1 MTKNRTAPQRSNPA
15 LVRRNRLTAL
25 LFLLPNLLGF
35 LVFTLIPVM
44 VAFLLSFME
53 WDSAN
58 PARFAGLKNF
68 AALFRT
74 RSFRVA
80 LWNTVYYTAGVVP
93 LTIVVSLALA
103 VLFSRKIKGVAFFR
117 AAHYFPYLAS
127 IVAVAGVWQFLYH
140 ADAGPINM
148 VLKSIGIAD
157 PPRWTASTTWAMP
170 SVIIMNVWRSCGYYM
185 IMFVSGIQAIPSHLY
200 EAAMLDGA
208 GGWQRFRHVT
218 LPMLSPT
225 MFFVSIIC
233 MINSFKVFGAIYV
246 MTQGGP
252 GGATSVLV
260 YEIYTQAFTNFKFGF
275 ASAEALVLFLL
286 IFGVTLIQYRGQ
298 EKWVNYMT

>member
-1 MTKNRTAPQRSNPA
+1 MARLNKKAGINPA
-15 LVRRNRLTAL
+15 LVRKRRLTAL
-25 LFLLPNLLGF
+25 AFLLPNLIGF
-35 LVFTLIPVM
+35 LLFTLIPVM
-44 VAFLLSFME
+44 TAFVLSFME

-58 PARFAGLKNF
+58 PAKFVGLKNF
-68 AALFRT
+68 MALFRT

-80 LWNTVYYTAGVVP
+80 LWNTIYYTVGVVP

-103 VLFSRKIKGVAFFR
+103 VLFSKPIRGIAFFR

-127 IVAVAGVWQFLYH
+127 IVAVAGVWQFLYN

-148 VLKSIGIAD
+148 FLKSIGVAN

-170 SVIIMNVWRSCGYYM
+170 AVIIMNVWRSCGYYM

-208 GGWQRFRHVT
+208 GGFQRFRYVT

-233 MINSFKVFGAIYV
+233 IINSFKVFGAIYV

-252 GGATSVLV
+252 GGSTSVLV
-260 YEIYTQAFTNFKFGF
+260 YEIYTQAFSNFKFGF

-286 IFGVTLIQYRGQ
+286 IFIVTLIQYRGQ

>member
-1 MTKNRTAPQRSNPA
+1 MARLNKKAGINPA
-15 LVRRNRLTAL
+15 LVRKRRLTAL
-25 LFLLPNLLGF
+25 AFLLPNLIGF
-35 LVFTLIPVM
+35 LLFTLIPVM
-44 VAFLLSFME
+44 TAFVLSFME

-58 PARFAGLKNF
+58 PAKFVGLKNF
-68 AALFRT
+68 MALFRT

-80 LWNTVYYTAGVVP
+80 LWNTIYYTVGVVP

-103 VLFSRKIKGVAFFR
+103 VLFSKPIRGIAFFR

-127 IVAVAGVWQFLYH
+127 IVAVAGVWQFLYN

-148 VLKSIGIAD
+148 FLKSIGVAN

-170 SVIIMNVWRSCGYYM
+170 AVIIMNVWRSCGYYM

-208 GGWQRFRHVT
+208 GGLQRFRYVT

-233 MINSFKVFGAIYV
+233 IINSFKVFGAIYV

-260 YEIYTQAFTNFKFGF
+260 YEIYTQAFSNFKFGF

-286 IFGVTLIQYRGQ
+286 IFIVTLIQYRGQ

>member
-1 MTKNRTAPQRSNPA
+1 MRAKQKTGVKPA
-15 LVRRNRLTAL
+15 LLRKRRMTAYA
-25 LFLLPNLLGF
+25 FLLPNLLGF
-35 LVFTLIPVM
+35 LVFTLIPVLT
-44 VAFLLSFME
+44 AFGLSFME

-58 PARFAGLKNF
+58 SAEFVGIKNF
-68 AALFRT
+68 LALFRT

-80 LWNTVYYTAGVVP
+80 LWNTIYYTLGVVP

-103 VLFSRKIKGVAFFR
+103 VLFSRQIKGIAFFR

-127 IVAVAGVWQFLYH
+127 IVAVSAVWQFLYN

-148 VLKSIGIAD
+148 VLKAVGISN

-170 SVIIMNVWRSCGYYM
+170 AVIIMNVWRSCGYYM
-185 IMFVSGIQAIPSHLY
+185 IMFISGIQAIPSHLY

-208 GGWQRFRHVT
+208 SGWQKFHYVT

-225 MFFVSIIC
+225 MFFVSIMCI
-233 MINSFKVFGAIYV
+233 INSFKVFGAIYV

-252 GGATSVLV
+252 GGSTTVLV

-286 IFGVTLIQYRGQ
+286 IFIVTLIQYRGQ
-298 EKWVNYMT
+298 SKWVSYMT

>member
-1 MTKNRTAPQRSNPA
+1 MARLNKKAGINPA
-15 LVRRNRLTAL
+15 LVRKRRLTAL
-25 LFLLPNLLGF
+25 AFLLPNLIGF
-35 LVFTLIPVM
+35 LLFTLIPVM
-44 VAFLLSFME
+44 TAFVLSFME

-58 PARFAGLKNF
+58 PAKFVGLKNF
-68 AALFRT
+68 MALFRT

-80 LWNTVYYTAGVVP
+80 LWNTIYYTVGVVP

-103 VLFSRKIKGVAFFR
+103 VLFSKPIRGIAFFR

-127 IVAVAGVWQFLYH
+127 IVAVAGVWQFLYN

-148 VLKSIGIAD
+148 FLKSIGVAN

-170 SVIIMNVWRSCGYYM
+170 AVIIMNVWRSCGYYM

-208 GGWQRFRHVT
+208 GGFQRFRYVT

-225 MFFVSIIC
+225 MFFC
-233 MINSFKVFGAIYV
+233 FDHLYHK
-246 MTQGGP
+246 
-252 GGATSVLV
+252 LV
-260 YEIYTQAFTNFKFGF
+260 
-275 ASAEALVLFLL
+275 
-286 IFGVTLIQYRGQ
+286 
-298 EKWVNYMT
+298 

>member
-1 MTKNRTAPQRSNPA
+1 M
-15 LVRRNRLTAL
+15 VRVSAKHGAQSVLMKKRRLIAYAF
-25 LFLLPNLLGF
+25 LFPNLLGF
-35 LVFTLIPVM
+35 LVFTLIPVLT
-44 VAFLLSFME
+44 AFGLSFME

-58 PARFAGLKNF
+58 PAKFVGLKNF
-68 AALFRT
+68 IKLFET

-80 LWNTVYYTAGVVP
+80 LWNTVYYTLGVVP
-93 LTIVVSLALA
+93 LTIIVALALA
-103 VLFSRKIKGVAFFR
+103 VLFSRQIKGVAFFR

-127 IVAVAGVWQFLYH
+127 IVAVSAVWQFLYN

-148 VLKSIGIAD
+148 MLKAIGIAN

-200 EAAMLDGA
+200 EASMLDGA
-208 GGWQRFRHVT
+208 SGWQKFRYVT

-225 MFFVSIIC
+225 MFFVSIMCI
-233 MINSFKVFGAIYV
+233 INSFKVFGAIYV

-252 GGATSVLV
+252 GGSTTVLV
-260 YEIYTQAFTNFKFGF
+260 YEIYTQAFANFKFGF

-286 IFGVTLIQYRGQ
+286 IFAVTLIQYRGQ
-298 EKWVNYMT
+298 AKWVNYMT

>member
-1 MTKNRTAPQRSNPA
+1 M
-15 LVRRNRLTAL
+15 RLTAL
-25 LFLLPNLLGF
+25 AFLLPNLIGF
-35 LVFTLIPVM
+35 LLFTLIPVM
-44 VAFLLSFME
+44 TAFVLSFME

-58 PARFAGLKNF
+58 PAKFVGLKNF
-68 AALFRT
+68 MALFRT

-80 LWNTVYYTAGVVP
+80 LWNTIYYTVGVVP

-103 VLFSRKIKGVAFFR
+103 VLFSKPIRGIAFFR

-127 IVAVAGVWQFLYH
+127 IVAVAGVWQFLYN

-148 VLKSIGIAD
+148 FLKSIGVAN

-170 SVIIMNVWRSCGYYM
+170 AVIIMNVWRSCGYYM

-208 GGWQRFRHVT
+208 GGLQRFRYVT

-233 MINSFKVFGAIYV
+233 IINSFKVFGAIYV

-252 GGATSVLV
+252 GGSTSVLV
-260 YEIYTQAFTNFKFGF
+260 YEIYTQAFSNFKFGF

-286 IFGVTLIQYRGQ
+286 IFIVTLIQYRGQ

>member
-1 MTKNRTAPQRSNPA
+1 MARLNKKAGINPA
-15 LVRRNRLTAL
+15 LVRKRRLTAL
-25 LFLLPNLLGF
+25 AFLLPNLIGF
-35 LVFTLIPVM
+35 LLFTLIPVM
-44 VAFLLSFME
+44 TAFVLSFME

-58 PARFAGLKNF
+58 PAKFVGLKNF
-68 AALFRT
+68 IALFRT

-80 LWNTVYYTAGVVP
+80 LWNTIYYTVGVVP

-103 VLFSRKIKGVAFFR
+103 VLFSKPIRGIAFFR

-127 IVAVAGVWQFLYH
+127 IVAVAGVWQFLYN

-148 VLKSIGIAD
+148 FLKSIGVAN

-170 SVIIMNVWRSCGYYM
+170 AVIIMNVWRSCGYYM

-208 GGWQRFRHVT
+208 GGLQRFRYVT

-233 MINSFKVFGAIYV
+233 IINSFKVFGAIYV

-252 GGATSVLV
+252 GGSTSVLV
-260 YEIYTQAFTNFKFGF
+260 YEIYTQAFSNFKFGF

-286 IFGVTLIQYRGQ
+286 IFIVTLIQYRGQ

>member
-1 MTKNRTAPQRSNPA
+1 MARLNKKAGINPA
-15 LVRRNRLTAL
+15 LVRKRRLTAL
-25 LFLLPNLLGF
+25 AFLLPNLIGF
-35 LVFTLIPVM
+35 LLFTLIPVM
-44 VAFLLSFME
+44 TAFVLSFME

-58 PARFAGLKNF
+58 PAKFVGLKNF
-68 AALFRT
+68 MALFRT

-80 LWNTVYYTAGVVP
+80 LWNTIYYTVGVVP

-103 VLFSRKIKGVAFFR
+103 VLFSKPIRGIAFFR

-127 IVAVAGVWQFLYH
+127 IVAVAGVWQFLYN

-148 VLKSIGIAD
+148 FLKSIGVAN

-170 SVIIMNVWRSCGYYM
+170 AVIIMNVWRSCGYYM

-208 GGWQRFRHVT
+208 GGLQRFRYVT

-233 MINSFKVFGAIYV
+233 IINSFKVFGAIYV

-252 GGATSVLV
+252 GGSTSVLV
-260 YEIYTQAFTNFKFGF
+260 YEIYTQAFSNFKFGF

-286 IFGVTLIQYRGQ
+286 IFIVTLIQYRGQ

>member
-1 MTKNRTAPQRSNPA
+1 MARLNKRAGINPA
-15 LVRRNRLTAL
+15 LVRKRRLTAL
-25 LFLLPNLLGF
+25 AFLLPNLIGF
-35 LVFTLIPVM
+35 LLFTLIPVM
-44 VAFLLSFME
+44 TAFVLSFME

-58 PARFAGLKNF
+58 PAKFVGLKNF
-68 AALFRT
+68 MALFRT

-80 LWNTVYYTAGVVP
+80 LWNTIYYTVGVAP

-103 VLFSRKIKGVAFFR
+103 VLFSKPIRGIAFFR

-127 IVAVAGVWQFLYH
+127 IVAVAGVWQFLYN

-148 VLKSIGIAD
+148 FLKSIGVAN

-170 SVIIMNVWRSCGYYM
+170 AVIIMNVWRSCGYYM

-208 GGWQRFRHVT
+208 GGFQRFRYVT

-233 MINSFKVFGAIYV
+233 IINSFKVFGAIYV

-252 GGATSVLV
+252 GGSTSVLV
-260 YEIYTQAFTNFKFGF
+260 YEIYTQAFSNFKFGF

-286 IFGVTLIQYRGQ
+286 IFIVTLIQYRGQ

>member
-1 MTKNRTAPQRSNPA
+1 MARLNKKAGVNPA
-15 LVRRNRLTAL
+15 LVRKRRLTAL
-25 LFLLPNLLGF
+25 AFLLPNLIGF
-35 LVFTLIPVM
+35 LLFTLIPVM
-44 VAFLLSFME
+44 TAFVLSFME

-58 PARFAGLKNF
+58 PAKFVGLKNF
-68 AALFRT
+68 MALFRT

-80 LWNTVYYTAGVVP
+80 LWNTIYYTVGVVP

-103 VLFSRKIKGVAFFR
+103 VLFSKPIRGIAFFR

-127 IVAVAGVWQFLYH
+127 IVAVAGVWQFLYN

-148 VLKSIGIAD
+148 FLKSIGVAN

-170 SVIIMNVWRSCGYYM
+170 AVIIMNVWRSCGYYM

-208 GGWQRFRHVT
+208 GGLQRFRYVT

-233 MINSFKVFGAIYV
+233 IINSFKVFGAIYV

-252 GGATSVLV
+252 GGSTSVLV
-260 YEIYTQAFTNFKFGF
+260 YEIYTQAFSNFKFGF

-286 IFGVTLIQYRGQ
+286 IVIVTLIQYRGQ

>member
-1 MTKNRTAPQRSNPA
+1 MARLNKRAGINPA
-15 LVRRNRLTAL
+15 LVRKRRLTAL
-25 LFLLPNLLGF
+25 AFLLPNLIGF
-35 LVFTLIPVM
+35 LLFTLIPVM
-44 VAFLLSFME
+44 TAFVLSFME

-58 PARFAGLKNF
+58 PAKFVGLKNF
-68 AALFRT
+68 IALFRT

-80 LWNTVYYTAGVVP
+80 LWNTIYYTVGVVP

-103 VLFSRKIKGVAFFR
+103 VLFSKPIRGIAFFR

-127 IVAVAGVWQFLYH
+127 IVAVAGVWQFLYN

-148 VLKSIGIAD
+148 FLKSIGVAN

-170 SVIIMNVWRSCGYYM
+170 AVIIMNVWRSCGYYM

-208 GGWQRFRHVT
+208 GGFQRFRYVT

-233 MINSFKVFGAIYV
+233 IINSFKVFGAIYV

-260 YEIYTQAFTNFKFGF
+260 YEIYTQAFSNFKFGF

-286 IFGVTLIQYRGQ
+286 IFIVTLIQYRGQ

>member
-1 MTKNRTAPQRSNPA
+1 MARLNKKAGVNPA
-15 LVRRNRLTAL
+15 LVRKRRLTAL
-25 LFLLPNLLGF
+25 AFLLPNLIGF
-35 LVFTLIPVM
+35 LLFTLIPVM
-44 VAFLLSFME
+44 TAFVLSFME

-58 PARFAGLKNF
+58 PAKFVGLKNF
-68 AALFRT
+68 MALFRT

-80 LWNTVYYTAGVVP
+80 LWNTIYYTVGVVP

-103 VLFSRKIKGVAFFR
+103 VLFSKPIRGIAFFR

-127 IVAVAGVWQFLYH
+127 IVAVAGVWQFLYN

-148 VLKSIGIAD
+148 FLKSIGLAN

-170 SVIIMNVWRSCGYYM
+170 AVIIMNVWRSCGYYM

-208 GGWQRFRHVT
+208 GGLQRFRYVT

-233 MINSFKVFGAIYV
+233 IINSFKVFGAIYV

-252 GGATSVLV
+252 GGSTSVLV
-260 YEIYTQAFTNFKFGF
+260 YEIYTQAFSNFKFGF

-286 IFGVTLIQYRGQ
+286 IFIVTLIQYRGQ

>member
-1 MTKNRTAPQRSNPA
+1 MARLNKKAGINPA
-15 LVRRNRLTAL
+15 LVRKRRLTAL
-25 LFLLPNLLGF
+25 AFLLPNLIGF
-35 LVFTLIPVM
+35 LLFTLIPVM
-44 VAFLLSFME
+44 TAFVLSFME

-58 PARFAGLKNF
+58 PAKFVGLKNF
-68 AALFRT
+68 MALFRT

-80 LWNTVYYTAGVVP
+80 LWNTIYYTVGVVP

-103 VLFSRKIKGVAFFR
+103 VLFSKPIRGISFFR

-127 IVAVAGVWQFLYH
+127 IVAVAGVWQFLYN

-148 VLKSIGIAD
+148 FLKSIGVAN

-170 SVIIMNVWRSCGYYM
+170 AVIIMNVWRSCGYYM

-208 GGWQRFRHVT
+208 GGFQRFRYVT

-233 MINSFKVFGAIYV
+233 IINSFKVFGAIYV

-252 GGATSVLV
+252 GGSTSVLV
-260 YEIYTQAFTNFKFGF
+260 YEIYTQAFSNFKFGF

-286 IFGVTLIQYRGQ
+286 IFIVTLIQYRGQ

>member
-1 MTKNRTAPQRSNPA
+1 MARLNKKAGINPA
-15 LVRRNRLTAL
+15 LVRKRRLTAL
-25 LFLLPNLLGF
+25 AFLLPNLIGF
-35 LVFTLIPVM
+35 LLFTLIPVM
-44 VAFLLSFME
+44 TAFVLSFME

-58 PARFAGLKNF
+58 PAKFVGLKNF
-68 AALFRT
+68 MALFRT

-80 LWNTVYYTAGVVP
+80 LWNTIYYTVGVAP

-103 VLFSRKIKGVAFFR
+103 VLFSKPIRGIAFFR

-127 IVAVAGVWQFLYH
+127 IVAVAGVWQFLYN

-148 VLKSIGIAD
+148 FLKSIGVAN

-170 SVIIMNVWRSCGYYM
+170 AVIIMNVWRSCGYYM

-208 GGWQRFRHVT
+208 GGFQRFRYVT

-233 MINSFKVFGAIYV
+233 IINSFKVFGAIYV

-252 GGATSVLV
+252 GGSTSVLV
-260 YEIYTQAFTNFKFGF
+260 YEIYTQAFSNFKFGF

-286 IFGVTLIQYRGQ
+286 IFIVTLIQYRGQ

>member
-1 MTKNRTAPQRSNPA
+1 M
-15 LVRRNRLTAL
+15 VRVSAKHGAQSVLMKKRRMIAYA
-25 LFLLPNLLGF
+25 FLLPNLLGF
-35 LVFTLIPVM
+35 LVFTLIPVLT
-44 VAFLLSFME
+44 AFGLSFME

-58 PARFAGLKNF
+58 PAKFVGLKNF
-68 AALFRT
+68 IKLFQT

-80 LWNTVYYTAGVVP
+80 LWNTVYYTLGVVP
-93 LTIVVSLALA
+93 LTIIVALALA
-103 VLFSRKIKGVAFFR
+103 VLFSRQIKGVAFFR

-127 IVAVAGVWQFLYH
+127 IVAVSAVWQFLYN
-140 ADAGPINM
+140 ADAGPINIM
-148 VLKSIGIAD
+148 LKAIGIAN

-200 EAAMLDGA
+200 EASMLDGA
-208 GGWQRFRHVT
+208 SGWQKFRYVT

-225 MFFVSIIC
+225 MFFVSIMCI
-233 MINSFKVFGAIYV
+233 INSFKVFGAIYV

-252 GGATSVLV
+252 GGSTTVLV
-260 YEIYTQAFTNFKFGF
+260 YEIYTQAFANFKFGF

-286 IFGVTLIQYRGQ
+286 IFAVTLIQYRGQ
-298 EKWVNYMT
+298 AKWVNYMT

>member
-1 MTKNRTAPQRSNPA
+1 MARLNKRAGINPA
-15 LVRRNRLTAL
+15 LVRKRRLTAL
-25 LFLLPNLLGF
+25 AFLLPNLIGF
-35 LVFTLIPVM
+35 LLFTLIPVM
-44 VAFLLSFME
+44 TAFVLSFME

-58 PARFAGLKNF
+58 PAKFVGLKNF
-68 AALFRT
+68 IALFRT

-80 LWNTVYYTAGVVP
+80 LWNTIYYTVGVVP

-103 VLFSRKIKGVAFFR
+103 VLFSKPIRGIAFFR

-127 IVAVAGVWQFLYH
+127 IVAVAGVWQFLYN

-148 VLKSIGIAD
+148 FLRSIGVAN

-170 SVIIMNVWRSCGYYM
+170 AVIIMNVWRSCGYYM

-208 GGWQRFRHVT
+208 GGFQRFRYVT

-233 MINSFKVFGAIYV
+233 IINSFKVFGAIYV

-260 YEIYTQAFTNFKFGF
+260 YEIYTQAFSNFKFGF

-286 IFGVTLIQYRGQ
+286 IFIVTLIQYRGQ

>member
-1 MTKNRTAPQRSNPA
+1 MARLNKRAGINPA
-15 LVRRNRLTAL
+15 LVRKRRLTAL
-25 LFLLPNLLGF
+25 AFLLPNLIGF
-35 LVFTLIPVM
+35 LLFTLIPVM
-44 VAFLLSFME
+44 TAFVLSFME

-58 PARFAGLKNF
+58 PAKFVGLKNF
-68 AALFRT
+68 IALFRT

-80 LWNTVYYTAGVVP
+80 LWNTIYYTVGVVP

-103 VLFSRKIKGVAFFR
+103 VLFSKPIRGIAFFR

-127 IVAVAGVWQFLYH
+127 IVAVAGVWQFLYN

-148 VLKSIGIAD
+148 FLKSIGEAN

-170 SVIIMNVWRSCGYYM
+170 AVIIMNVWRSCGYYM

-208 GGWQRFRHVT
+208 GGFQRFRYVT

-233 MINSFKVFGAIYV
+233 IINSFKVFGAIYV

-260 YEIYTQAFTNFKFGF
+260 YEIYTQAFSNFKFGF

-286 IFGVTLIQYRGQ
+286 IFIVTLIQYRGQ

>member
-1 MTKNRTAPQRSNPA
+1 MARLNKKAGVNPA
-15 LVRRNRLTAL
+15 LVRKRRLTAL
-25 LFLLPNLLGF
+25 AFLLPNLIGF
-35 LVFTLIPVM
+35 LLFTLIPVM
-44 VAFLLSFME
+44 TAFVLSFME

-58 PARFAGLKNF
+58 PAKFVGLKNF
-68 AALFRT
+68 MALFRT

-80 LWNTVYYTAGVVP
+80 LWNTIYYTVGVVP

-103 VLFSRKIKGVAFFR
+103 VLFSKPIRGIAFFR

-127 IVAVAGVWQFLYH
+127 IVAVAGVWQFLYN

-148 VLKSIGIAD
+148 FLKSIGVAN

-170 SVIIMNVWRSCGYYM
+170 AVIIMNVWRSCGYYM

-208 GGWQRFRHVT
+208 GGLQRFHYVT

-233 MINSFKVFGAIYV
+233 IINSFKVFGAIYV

-252 GGATSVLV
+252 GGSTSVLV
-260 YEIYTQAFTNFKFGF
+260 YEIYTQAFSNFKFGF

-286 IFGVTLIQYRGQ
+286 IFIVTLIQYRGQ

>member
-1 MTKNRTAPQRSNPA
+1 MARLNKKAGVNPA
-15 LVRRNRLTAL
+15 LVRKRRLTAL
-25 LFLLPNLLGF
+25 AFLLPNLIGF
-35 LVFTLIPVM
+35 LLFTLIPVM
-44 VAFLLSFME
+44 TAFVLSFME

-58 PARFAGLKNF
+58 PAKFVGLKNF
-68 AALFRT
+68 MALFRT

-80 LWNTVYYTAGVVP
+80 LWNTIYYTVGVVP

-103 VLFSRKIKGVAFFR
+103 VLFSKPIRGIAFFR

-127 IVAVAGVWQFLYH
+127 IVAVAGVWQFLYN

-148 VLKSIGIAD
+148 FLKSIGVAN

-170 SVIIMNVWRSCGYYM
+170 AVIIMNVWRSCGYYM

-208 GGWQRFRHVT
+208 GGLQRFRYVT

-233 MINSFKVFGAIYV
+233 IINSFKVFGAIYV

-252 GGATSVLV
+252 GGSTSVLV
-260 YEIYTQAFTNFKFGF
+260 YEIYTQAFSNFKFGF

-286 IFGVTLIQYRGQ
+286 IFIVTLIQYRGQ

>member
-1 MTKNRTAPQRSNPA
+1 MARLNKRAGINPA
-15 LVRRNRLTAL
+15 LVRKRRLTAL
-25 LFLLPNLLGF
+25 AFLLPNLIGF
-35 LVFTLIPVM
+35 LLFTLIPVM
-44 VAFLLSFME
+44 TAFVLSFME

-58 PARFAGLKNF
+58 PAKFVGLKNF
-68 AALFRT
+68 IALFRT

-80 LWNTVYYTAGVVP
+80 LWNTIYYTVGVVP

-103 VLFSRKIKGVAFFR
+103 VLFSKPIRGIAFFR

-127 IVAVAGVWQFLYH
+127 IVAVAGVWQFLYN

-148 VLKSIGIAD
+148 FLKSIGVAN

-170 SVIIMNVWRSCGYYM
+170 AVIIMNVWRSCGYYM

-208 GGWQRFRHVT
+208 GGFQRFRYVT

-233 MINSFKVFGAIYV
+233 IINSFKVFGAIYV

-252 GGATSVLV
+252 GGPHRCWCTR
-260 YEIYTQAFTNFKFGF
+260 FTHRRFP
-275 ASAEALVLFLL
+275 
-286 IFGVTLIQYRGQ
+286 TLSSDSLRRRR
-298 EKWVNYMT
+298 WCCSS

>member
-1 MTKNRTAPQRSNPA
+1 MARLNKRAGINPA
-15 LVRRNRLTAL
+15 LVRKRRLA
-25 LFLLPNLLGF
+25 FLLPNLIGF
-35 LVFTLIPVM
+35 LLFTLIPVM
-44 VAFLLSFME
+44 TAFVLSFME

-58 PARFAGLKNF
+58 PAKFVGLKNF
-68 AALFRT
+68 MALFRT

-80 LWNTVYYTAGVVP
+80 LWNTIYYTVGVVP

-103 VLFSRKIKGVAFFR
+103 VLFSKPIRGIAFFR

-127 IVAVAGVWQFLYH
+127 IVAVAGVWQFLYN

-148 VLKSIGIAD
+148 FLKSIGVAN

-170 SVIIMNVWRSCGYYM
+170 AVIIMNVWRSCGYYM

-208 GGWQRFRHVT
+208 GGFQRFRYVT

-233 MINSFKVFGAIYV
+233 IINSFKVFGAIYV

-252 GGATSVLV
+252 GGSTSVLV
-260 YEIYTQAFTNFKFGF
+260 YEIYTQAFSNFKFGF

-286 IFGVTLIQYRGQ
+286 IFIVTLIQYRGQ

>member
-1 MTKNRTAPQRSNPA
+1 MARLNKKVGVNPA
-15 LVRRNRLTAL
+15 LVRKRRLTAL
-25 LFLLPNLLGF
+25 AFLLPNLIGF
-35 LVFTLIPVM
+35 LLFTLIPVM
-44 VAFLLSFME
+44 TAFVLSFME

-58 PARFAGLKNF
+58 PAKFVGLKNF
-68 AALFRT
+68 MALFRT

-80 LWNTVYYTAGVVP
+80 LWNTIYYTVGVVP

-103 VLFSRKIKGVAFFR
+103 VLFSKPIRGIAFFR

-127 IVAVAGVWQFLYH
+127 IVAVAGVWQFLYN

-148 VLKSIGIAD
+148 FLKSIGVAN

-170 SVIIMNVWRSCGYYM
+170 AVIIMNVWRSCGYYM

-208 GGWQRFRHVT
+208 GGLQRFRYVT

-233 MINSFKVFGAIYV
+233 IINSFKVFGAIYV

-252 GGATSVLV
+252 GGSTSVLV
-260 YEIYTQAFTNFKFGF
+260 YEIYTQAFSNFKFGF

-286 IFGVTLIQYRGQ
+286 IFIVTLIQYRGQ

>member
-1 MTKNRTAPQRSNPA
+1 MARLNKKAGVNPA
-15 LVRRNRLTAL
+15 LVRKRRLTAL
-25 LFLLPNLLGF
+25 AFLLPNLIGF
-35 LVFTLIPVM
+35 LLFTLIPVM
-44 VAFLLSFME
+44 TALVLSFME

-58 PARFAGLKNF
+58 PAKFVGLKNF
-68 AALFRT
+68 MALFRT

-80 LWNTVYYTAGVVP
+80 LWNTIYYTVGVVP

-103 VLFSRKIKGVAFFR
+103 VLFSKPIRGIAFFR

-127 IVAVAGVWQFLYH
+127 IVAVAGVWQFLYN

-148 VLKSIGIAD
+148 FLKSIGVAN

-170 SVIIMNVWRSCGYYM
+170 AVIIMNVWRSCGYYM

-208 GGWQRFRHVT
+208 GGLQRFRYVT

-233 MINSFKVFGAIYV
+233 IINSFKVFGAIYV

-252 GGATSVLV
+252 GGSTSVLV
-260 YEIYTQAFTNFKFGF
+260 YEIYTQAFSNFKFGF

-286 IFGVTLIQYRGQ
+286 IFIVTLIQYRGQ

>member
-1 MTKNRTAPQRSNPA
+1 MARLNKKAGINPA
-15 LVRRNRLTAL
+15 LVRKRRLTAL
-25 LFLLPNLLGF
+25 AFLLPNLIGF
-35 LVFTLIPVM
+35 LLFTLIPVM
-44 VAFLLSFME
+44 TAFVLSFME

-58 PARFAGLKNF
+58 PAKFVGLKNF
-68 AALFRT
+68 MALFRT

-80 LWNTVYYTAGVVP
+80 LWNTIYYTVGVVP

-103 VLFSRKIKGVAFFR
+103 VLFSKPIRGIAFFR

-127 IVAVAGVWQFLYH
+127 IVAVAGVWQFLYN

-148 VLKSIGIAD
+148 FLKSIGVAN

-170 SVIIMNVWRSCGYYM
+170 AVIIMNVWRSCGYYM

-208 GGWQRFRHVT
+208 GGFQRFRYVT

-233 MINSFKVFGAIYV
+233 IINSFKVFGAIYV

-260 YEIYTQAFTNFKFGF
+260 YEIYTQAFSNFKFGF

-286 IFGVTLIQYRGQ
+286 IFIVTLIQYRGQ